1 MIFRNPGNA
10 FLPELPN
17 FAPPDKSSDNR
28 APTYGWFGPGD
39 YWFDLRNS
47 YMPINSELCSG
58 IIYHYIYYDEP
69 DLRTAAI
76 SGDFRA
82 SVRCVRDRN

>member
-58 IIYHYIYYDEP
+58 IIYHYIS
-69 DLRTAAI
+69 LLSRK
-76 SGDFRA
+76 SG
-82 SVRCVRDRN
+82 